1 MNIRKILYIFLPI
14 ISLLTI
20 LGIGFSSWAFGPLEI
35 ESKNQSID
43 VKVDNNITNG
53 KLHLIES
60 PDLVVFSE
68 GVGKIEDLTDG
79 IEFYRK
85 NIDTELNE
93 DVYVKDPLL
102 TIDYEI
108 LDEEDSIDYLSEFSL
123 FINIDPENSGVN
135 SLKNYIGLTSK
146 YSDAGTTNGFD
157 FKNKITKLNKNEIY
171 PLGGFRLQIDLNET
185 IQYIDLSKKPTT
197 KEKYEEL
204 YSKLNT
210 LEKLY
215 IQILFR
221 IS

>member
-1 MNIRKILYIFLPI
+1 MNIRKILYVFLPI

-43 VKVDNNITNG
+43 VKIVNSVSHG

-60 PDLVVFSE
+60 PDLVIFSE

-85 NIDTELNE
+85 NIDTNLNE
-93 DVYVKDPLL
+93 DVYVKDSLL
-102 TIDYEI
+102 TMDYEI
-108 LDEEDSIDYLSEFSL
+108 IDSEDSIDYLHEFSL
-123 FINIDPENSGVN
+123 FINIDPLNNGEN

-146 YSDAGTTNGFD
+146 YSDAGTPTGFD
-157 FKNKITKLNKNEIY
+157 FKNYITRLNKNEIY
-171 PLGGFRLQIDLNET
+171 PLGGFRFQLDLNET

-197 KEKYEEL
+197 VESYIAL
-204 YSKLNT
+204 FNKLKTIKN
-210 LEKLY
+210 LY

-221 IS
+221 IG

>member
-1 MNIRKILYIFLPI
+1 MNIRKLLYVFLPI

-43 VKVDNNITNG
+43 VKVTNSITNG
-53 KLHLIES
+53 KLHLISS

-68 GVGKIEDLTDG
+68 GVGKVEDLTDG

-85 NIDTELNE
+85 NKDANLNE
-93 DVYVKDPLL
+93 EVYVNDPLL
-102 TIDYEI
+102 TLDYEI
-108 LDEEDSIDYLSEFSL
+108 IDSEDSIDYLNEFSL
-123 FINIDPENSGVN
+123 FINIDPLNSGEN

-146 YSDAGTTNGFD
+146 YSDAGTTSGYN
-157 FKNKITKLNKNEIY
+157 FKKNITRLNKDEIY
-171 PLGGFRLQIDLNET
+171 PLGGFRFQLDLNET

-197 KEKYEEL
+197 VEAYLEL
-204 YSKLNT
+204 FNKLKSIKN
-210 LEKLY
+210 LY
-215 IQILFR
+215 ISILFR